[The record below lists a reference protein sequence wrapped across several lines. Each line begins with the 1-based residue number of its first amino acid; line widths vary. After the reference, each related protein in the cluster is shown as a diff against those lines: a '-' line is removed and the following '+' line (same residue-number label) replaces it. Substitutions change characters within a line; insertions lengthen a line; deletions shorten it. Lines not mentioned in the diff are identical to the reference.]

1 MRACISWPDS
11 TNLNSP
17 LAYNRFRFIN
27 PFECGNHWGEKTKQN
42 KKHTTLQ
49 AMAQISSNGYFRIH
63 CACKEKHNLF
73 DECQIFFFNSKIFL
87 KSHFNLREIEW
98 PCLMTSQM
106 AAALWTRCQEAWQ
119 GLQFTFRG
127 EAGHGAQRSC
137 GRAGGCRRWEHSW
150 FPPSLDG
157 AGKGLNQYP
166 AIMELACAA
175 LFTHSNIPT
184 GLY

>member
-1 MRACISWPDS
+1 M
-11 TNLNSP
+11 NLNSP

-27 PFECGNHWGEKTKQN
+27 PFECGNHWGEKQN

-49 AMAQISSNGYFRIH
+49 SMAQISSNGYFRIH
-63 CACKEKHNLF
+63 CARKEKHNLF
-73 DECQIFFFNSKIFL
+73 DECQFFFFLNSKIFL

-106 AAALWTRCQEAWQ
+106 AAALWTRCQDAWQ

-127 EAGHGAQRSC
+127 EAGRGAGHSC
-137 GRAGGCRRWEHSW
+137 GRAGGCRRWSAVGSLPVWMEQVRGWISTRQLWSW
-150 FPPSLDG
+150 H
-157 AGKGLNQYP
+157 
-166 AIMELACAA
+166 A
-175 LFTHSNIPT
+175 LHCLLTHSNIPT